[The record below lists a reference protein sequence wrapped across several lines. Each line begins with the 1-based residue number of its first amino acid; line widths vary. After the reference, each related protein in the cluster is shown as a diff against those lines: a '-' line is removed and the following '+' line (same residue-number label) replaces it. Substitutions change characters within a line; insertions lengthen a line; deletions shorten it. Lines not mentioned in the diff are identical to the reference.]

1 MNSYDRCLAKIAEV
15 DEQLITAKGYHKR
28 DLSKYR
34 TQLLKEKEEF
44 KQWGKL
50 SGKFKK

>member
-15 DEQLITAKGYHKR
+15 EEQLITAKGYRKR

-34 TQLLKEKEEF
+34 EQLLKEKEEF
-44 KQWGKL
+44 KQWMKL
-50 SGKFKK
+50 SGNYKK